1 MADTVRCTNPSC
13 ERMSRLGAD
22 ALGRTFRCARCGTKL
37 PRGGAEACGSSNH
50 PPWEQE
56 QAAGDRSG
64 VAPRVLGVAKPSRL
78 GRFVVRGLLGS
89 GAQATVYLGYDPELE
104 REVALK
110 VPQHGTVAGELGL
123 ARFLGEARALA
134 RLRHPGIV
142 PVFESGRNGDQPYLA
157 TAYIRGYTLAS
168 VIAAGPLGFVR
179 AAEIAADLADALGYV
194 HDSGVVHRD
203 VKPANVLVEPSGAV
217 ALTDFGLAHRHD
229 AGDLTRTGVVVG
241 TPAYLAP
248 ECAACGAEQAEAGS
262 DQYSLAVVLYEMI
275 CGRPPFLG
283 PPALVLYSSQ
293 FDDPMPPR
301 LLRPSVPRELER
313 ICLKAMARR
322 AGDRYPACRDFGDD
336 LRSWLARS
344 RSSRRRSPTISRAV
358 TWLRR
363 RPAAA
368 LSAALAVLGLT
379 ASAVLAVALA
389 TPLAPVPPD
398 PDVPDAAAVGQLA
411 AEFAEVEPG

>member
-1 MADTVRCTNPSC
+1 MAETVRCANPSC
-13 ERMSRLGAD
+13 ERLSSLGAD

-37 PRGGAEACGSSNH
+37 PRGRAENGEPSGR

-56 QAAGDRSG
+56 VMAGDRAG
-64 VAPRVLGVAKPSRL
+64 ALPRALGVAKPARL
-78 GRFVVRGLLGS
+78 GRFLVRGLLGS
-89 GAQATVYLGYDPELE
+89 GSHATVYLGYDPVLE

-110 VPQHGTVAGELGL
+110 VPQQGALSGEPALS
-123 ARFLGEARALA
+123 RFLSEARALA

-142 PVFESGRNGDQPYLA
+142 PVYESGRSGDQPYLA
-157 TAYIRGYTLAS
+157 TAYIQGRTLAS
-168 VIAAGPLGFVR
+168 VIEGGPLGYVR
-179 AAEIAADLADALGYV
+179 TAEIAADLAEALGYA

-248 ECAACGAEQAEAGS
+248 EQAACGDESARAES

-283 PPALVLYSSQ
+283 PPAFVLYSSQ

-301 LLRPSVPRELER
+301 LLRPGVPRELER
-313 ICLKAMARR
+313 ICLKAMARQ
-322 AGDRYPACRDFGDD
+322 ASDRYPSCRDLGDA
-336 LRSWLARS
+336 LRGWLASSRASGRRS
-344 RSSRRRSPTISRAV
+344 RSIDRAV

-363 RPAAA
+363 RPTAA
-368 LSAALAVLGLT
+368 LSAALAVLGLA

-389 TPLAPVPPD
+389 APLAPIPAD
-398 PDVPDAAAVGQLA
+398 PSTPERTISRSLVELV
-411 AEFAEVEPG
+411 EVEPG